1 MVEGCVKEDKLRY
14 PPDQKA
20 RARDAL
26 LRAGAHSL
34 KTSGFNGIGVD
45 GLAAAAGVTSG
56 AFYSNFPSKEAM
68 LEAVID
74 AALGEPF
81 LTDTDSTTPAQGR
94 ARLIKFVEDY
104 ISADHSLDPAE
115 GCVMPA
121 LSADVA
127 RAQPRVKDAYQQKMT
142 ALVDRIASLL
152 DGDEPDRRR
161 RAWSI
166 VALMVGSILISRG
179 IPERSEYRIAP
190 LDSSLSTVASLIG
203 AGIDDPI
210 RDTPK
215 SR

>member
-1 MVEGCVKEDKLRY
+1 MRY
-14 PPDQKA
+14 PPDQKP

-26 LRAGAHSL
+26 LRAGARLL
-34 KTSGFNGIGVD
+34 KTSGFNGVGVD

-81 LTDTDSTTPAQGR
+81 LTDTDSTSRAGGR
-94 ARLIKFVEDY
+94 ARLIGMLQDY
-104 ISADHSLDPAE
+104 ISAGHSLDPAE

-121 LSADVA
+121 LSADVS
-127 RAQPRVKDAYQQKMT
+127 RAHPHVKDAYQRKMT
-142 ALVDRIASLL
+142 ALVDRIAELL
-152 DGDEPDRRR
+152 DGDEADRQR

-179 IPERSEYRIAP
+179 IPEQSEARLAP
-190 LDSSLSTVASLIG
+190 IESASSTVATLIDPDTHDM
-203 AGIDDPI
+203 DDVG
-210 RDTPK
+210 R
-215 SR
+215 